1 MKPMFNFL
9 GRYDAAIWIRVLGT
23 VLTAVTGFMLRP
35 FLVLYLYDKL
45 GNSVLLPML
54 VVGLQP
60 LVGMV
65 MSVWGGQLT
74 DRYGRKPLML
84 ISLLIQTVSMA
95 GFMFAQSVWQF
106 AIFAVLN
113 GVGMSL
119 FFPAANAQV
128 ADVVPL
134 RQRAEV
140 FALLHTALNLGS
152 AIGPMLGLLVFK
164 QSPALVFGIASAATL
179 TYALLVW
186 RKIPETMPPI
196 AEGAVSQS
204 AKPPKFVLRD
214 HQTILWL
221 TLFALPVGLLY
232 AQAES
237 ILPLHLRS
245 QFPNFETI
253 FATLMTINGTTV
265 VLLQMWLAKRTEHV
279 AAQKVILIAYLLL
292 ALVGFGYA
300 YAPSF
305 AILIGVELVFT
316 IGEMLNGPHLQK
328 VVSQIAPTEM
338 RGRYSSIYGLSWQLP
353 RALGPLLG
361 GALFEAFGGR
371 VTFTFFGCLLL
382 VAGACQHHLLK
393 RIAARVDK
401 AFNHSRKEY
410 NQNGSISNKGG

>member
-1 MKPMFNFL
+1 MQQKFNFI
-9 GRYDAAIWIRVLGT
+9 GQYDTAIWIRVLGT
-23 VLTAVTGFMLRP
+23 ALTAITGFMLRP

-54 VVGLQP
+54 VIGLQP

-95 GFMFAQSVWQF
+95 GFMFAESIWHF
-106 AIFAVLN
+106 AVFSVLN

-140 FALLHTALNLGS
+140 FALLHTALNVGS
-152 AIGPMLGLLVFK
+152 AIGPMIGLLVFK
-164 QSPALVFGIASAATL
+164 QNPALVFGIASAATL
-179 TYALLVW
+179 MYALIVW
-186 RKIPETMPPI
+186 WKIPETMPQVR
-196 AEGAVSQS
+196 EGAVSQNT
-204 AKPPKFVLRD
+204 KLPKFVLRD

-245 QFPNFETI
+245 QFPNYETI
-253 FATLMTINGTTV
+253 FATLMTINGATV

-279 AAQKVILIAYLLL
+279 AAQRVILIAYLLL
-292 ALVGFGYA
+292 AFVGFGYGF
-300 YAPSF
+300 APTF

-338 RGRYSSIYGLSWQLP
+338 RGRYASIYGLSWQLP
-353 RALGPLLG
+353 RAIGPLLG
-361 GALFEAFGGR
+361 GALFEVFEGQ
-371 VTFTFFGCLLL
+371 VTFAFFGCLLL
-382 VAGACQHHLLK
+382 VAGACQHLLLK
-393 RIAARVDK
+393 RIAARIEFADK
-401 AFNHSRKEY
+401 QTRMEY
-410 NQNGSISNKGG
+410 NQSKDVSS